1 VINPDTGK
9 PILTSDD
16 QLRLADFRKAKH
28 AEMIAPDANGDRKG
42 RKQFFS
48 ALWQADRERVQRAA
62 PVEFMGRYMKRFFD
76 YAIADE
82 MHELANVTAQGQALG
97 TMAAMARRTLALT
110 GTYSTGYADNAFNNL
125 FRLHPERMI
134 AAGFDFS
141 SAGLRAFAE
150 TYGVL
155 EKITTIEPANNACSE
170 ARVTRQVKRRP
181 GASPLLFGHF
191 LMGSAAFLSLEDIA
205 EALPPYQEEV
215 LSVEM
220 DPVLKQAYSKL
231 EEDIK
236 NALREFRGNASVLS
250 VSMNA
255 LLLYPDRPFQMGDL
269 MAYAINP
276 DSGEREKIL
285 ISSPADLDCEVVYA
299 KERRLIDEVKAELER
314 GRKCQIFAVWTQ
326 KRDVTQRLKQLLSLE
341 GMQVEVLTTEVPPE
355 RREAWYEDKLRR
367 GMQVCI
373 AHPRLVI
380 TGLDYVEY
388 EGGRELF
395 FLKSVCFGSETNS
408 SADTGLELLRV
419 QRITV
424 ASLMSRQPFRA
435 RAALR
440 TSAATSAIWLREMR
454 RPHPPS
460 SRTRSAICGH
470 RGGSLGRTPR
480 RHMQKARGGE
490 TRRQRIVPGRV
501 GHEIRRGWVLDS
513 ATYARPREPR
523 RRYKGR
529 WFGTRTIARAHS
541 LPPSRHIPPRY
552 RPA

>member
-1 VINPDTGK
+1 MVPPQLVLKWARECFLTIPGVRVFVVDGVRNGVASNGYSGVNEVCLRNGQVRREGLKMTLTDLRLAKKHRSAKARWRKLCPGPAVFIVSRERAKLGYFWKHAYRIARSGPHNGCVINPDTGK

-42 RKQFFS
+42 RRQFFS

-76 YAIADE
+76 YAVADE
-82 MHELANVTAQGQALG
+82 MHELANDTAQGQALG

-141 SAGLRAFAE
+141 SAGLRTFSE

-155 EKITTIEPANNACSE
+155 EKVTTIEPANNACSE

-215 LSVEM
+215 ISVEM
-220 DPVLKQAYSKL
+220 DLALKQAYSEL

-276 DSGEREKIL
+276 DSGEKERIL
-285 ISSPADLDCEVVYA
+285 ISSPADLDREVVYA
-299 KERRLIDEVKAELER
+299 KERRLIDEVRAELER
-314 GRKCQIFAVWTQ
+314 GRKCQIMWNMKASRF
-326 KRDVTQRLKQLLSLE
+326 
-341 GMQVEVLTTEVPPE
+341 VLFETS
-355 RREAWYEDKLRR
+355 
-367 GMQVCI
+367 
-373 AHPRLVI
+373 
-380 TGLDYVEY
+380 
-388 EGGRELF
+388 F
-395 FLKSVCFGSETNS
+395 FC
-408 SADTGLELLRV
+408 
-419 QRITV
+419 
-424 ASLMSRQPFRA
+424 SRPQ
-435 RAALR
+435 
-440 TSAATSAIWLREMR
+440 
-454 RPHPPS
+454 
-460 SRTRSAICGH
+460 
-470 RGGSLGRTPR
+470 
-480 RHMQKARGGE
+480 
-490 TRRQRIVPGRV
+490 
-501 GHEIRRGWVLDS
+501 
-513 ATYARPREPR
+513 
-523 RRYKGR
+523 
-529 WFGTRTIARAHS
+529 
-541 LPPSRHIPPRY
+541 
-552 RPA
+552 